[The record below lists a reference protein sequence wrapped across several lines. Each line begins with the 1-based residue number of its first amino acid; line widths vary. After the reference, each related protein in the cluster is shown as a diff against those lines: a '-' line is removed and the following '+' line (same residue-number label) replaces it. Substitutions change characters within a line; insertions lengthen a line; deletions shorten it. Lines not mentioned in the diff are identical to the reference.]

1 MSGTDALIGQTISH
15 HRILE
20 KLGGGGMGVVYK
32 AEDTELGRFV
42 ALKFLPD
49 LLANDPQALER
60 FRREARAASSLNHPS
75 ICTIYEIGEHEGRR
89 FIAME
94 YLEGKTLKHTIAGR
108 PVDLEHLLGVAID
121 IADALDAAHSKGII
135 HRDIKPAN
143 IFVTE
148 RGHAKI
154 LDFGLAK
161 VSSSKSP
168 TGSEPTLAT
177 QEVNPDHLTSP
188 GSTLGTVAYMSPEQV
203 RGKELDVR
211 TDLFSFGAVLYE
223 MATGTLPFRGES
235 SGVIFH
241 AILERSPVPPVRI
254 NPDVPAKLEEIINK
268 CLEKDR
274 NLRYQHASDIRTDL
288 KRLTRDSASSQAP
301 VAATAGTPSAAK
313 VEGRVSIIRKLAMLG
328 VAVGI
333 IAAVLF
339 LFNSHRSPPSHAEYI
354 QLTNFPDSVTQPALS
369 PDGRMV
375 AFVRGASTF
384 LGPGEIYVKMLPSG
398 EPVQLTHDNRPK
410 MSPVFSTDGS
420 RIGYTALDGS
430 FGWDTWLV
438 PVLGGTEQLWLPN
451 ASGLTWIDTQRLLF
465 SEVKKGEH
473 MAVVTATESRAEA
486 RDIYVPPHER
496 GMAHRSYL
504 SPDSNSVL
512 VVEMDNGEW
521 LPCRVVPFNGN
532 STEKQIGPRGAPCTG
547 AAWSPD
553 GHWIYM
559 SVHSGDNFHIWR
571 QRFPEG
577 QPEQITSG
585 PTEEEGIALDPN
597 GGSLITSLGLRQRT
611 VSIRDA
617 RGEHQISVEGY
628 AYFPKFSPD
637 GKKLYYRILKG
648 GTSPFLGPSELW
660 VADLESGH
668 SEPLLPGFAVT
679 SYDIALDGR
688 RVVFSAIDA
697 NGKSHIWLAPTDR
710 RSPPRQ
716 VSNVEGDMP
725 LFGLPGELVV
735 HSVEGGASFAFRV
748 LEDGTGKQ
756 KLATQQI
763 SEILSI
769 SPDAQWLVISGS
781 PIGGETTMST
791 LLLPMNG
798 GPSIEIVNAFGK
810 AQWQPDGRFF
820 YLSVYTGMQSAGA
833 YGKTYVLPVPHGK
846 MLPDILAGGF
856 PSEGAIAALPG
867 VRVIDSADIDPG
879 ATPDVYA
886 FSRQTIHRNLYRVP
900 LR

>member
-1 MSGTDALIGQTISH
+1 MADSQSLLGQTVSH
-15 HRILE
+15 YRILE

-32 AEDTELGRFV
+32 AEDIKLHRFV

-49 LLANDPQALER
+49 RFAPDSQALSR
-60 FRREARAASSLNHPS
+60 FDREAQAASALNHPN
-75 ICTIYEIGEHEGRR
+75 ICTIHEIGEHDGQP

-94 YLEGKTLKHTIAGR
+94 FLDGQTLKHRIGAR
-108 PVDLEHLLGVAID
+108 PMELEALLSVGIE
-121 IADALDAAHSKGII
+121 IADALDAAHTEGII

-143 IFVTE
+143 IFVTK

-161 VSSSKSP
+161 LPAKPVSG
-168 TGSEPTLAT
+168 TEPTAAT
-177 QEVNPDHLTSP
+177 FDVEEHLTSP
-188 GSTLGTVAYMSPEQV
+188 GSMLGTVAYMSPEQV
-203 RGKELDVR
+203 RTKELDAR

-223 MATGTLPFRGES
+223 MATGALPFRGES
-235 SGVIFH
+235 SGVIFQ
-241 AILERSPVPPVRI
+241 AILERSPVPPIRI
-254 NPDVPAKLEEIINK
+254 NPDIPAKLEEIISK

-274 NLRYQHASDIRTDL
+274 NLRYQHASEIHTDL
-288 KRLTRDSASSQAP
+288 KRLTRDSGSSQAP
-301 VAATAGTPSAAK
+301 IAAPAGVPSAAK
-313 VEGRVSIIRKLAMLG
+313 VEGQVAIIWKLVVPG

-339 LFNSHRSPPSHAEYI
+339 LLNSHRSPLSHAEYI
-354 QLTNFPDSVTQPALS
+354 QLTNFPDSATQPALS

-375 AFVRGASTF
+375 AFVHGASTF
-384 LGPGEIYVKMLPSG
+384 LAPGEIYVKMLPSG
-398 EPVQLTHDNRPK
+398 EPVQLTHDDRPK
-410 MSPVFSTDGS
+410 MNPVFSPDGS

-451 ASGLTWIDTQRLLF
+451 ASGLNWIDPQRLLF

-473 MAVVTATESRAEA
+473 MAIATATESRAEA
-486 RDIYVPPHER
+486 RDVYVPPHER

-512 VVEMDNGEW
+512 AVEMDNGEW
-521 LPCRVVPFNGN
+521 LPCRVVPFKGN
-532 STEKQIGPRGAPCTG
+532 SSGKQIGPRGAPCTG
-547 AAWSPD
+547 GAWSPD
-553 GHWIYM
+553 GRWIYM
-559 SVHSGDNFHIWR
+559 SIHTGDNFHIWR

-597 GGSLITSLGLRQRT
+597 GGSFITSVGLRQRT
-611 VSIRDA
+611 VSIRDV

-628 AYFPKFSPD
+628 AYWPKFSAD

-668 SEPLLPGFAVT
+668 SEALLPGFAVT
-679 SYDIALDGR
+679 SYDISLDGR

-697 NGKSHIWLAPTDR
+697 DGKSHVWLAPTDR

-716 VSNVEGDMP
+716 VPNVEGDMP
-725 LFGLPGELVV
+725 FFGLPSELVV
-735 HSVEGGASFAFRV
+735 HSVEGGGSFAFRV
-748 LEDGTGKQ
+748 HEDGTGKQ
-756 KLATQQI
+756 KLASQQI
-763 SEILSI
+763 YQILSI
-769 SPDAQWLVISGS
+769 SPDAQWLVTTGL
-781 PIGGETTMST
+781 PTGGETTT
-791 LLLPMNG
+791 LILPMRG
-798 GPSIEIVNAFGK
+798 GASVEILNAVCR
-810 AQWQPDGRFF
+810 AQWQHDNRFF
-820 YLSVYTGMQSAGA
+820 YLSVMTGMQAAGA

-846 MLPDILAGGF
+846 MLPDIPAGGF
-856 PSEGAIAALPG
+856 PSEAAVAALPG
-867 VRVIDSADIDPG
+867 VRVIDSADMAPG
-879 ATPDVYA
+879 ASPDVYA
-886 FSRQTIHRNLYRVP
+886 FSRQTIHRNLYRIP

>member
-1 MSGTDALIGQTISH
+1 MADSQSLIGQTISH
-15 HRILE
+15 YRVIE

-32 AEDTELGRFV
+32 AEDTRLHRFV

-49 LLANDPQALER
+49 NVARDPQTLAR
-60 FRREARAASSLNHPS
+60 FQREAEAASALNHPN
-75 ICTIYEIGEHEGRR
+75 ICTIHDIGEVDGKA

-94 YLEGKTLKHTIAGR
+94 FLEGATLKHRIAGR
-108 PVDLEHLLGVAID
+108 PIEIEMLVDVAIGVAD
-121 IADALDAAHSKGII
+121 GLNAAHSKGII

-148 RGHAKI
+148 GGHTKI

-177 QEVNPDHLTSP
+177 QEVDPDHLTSP
-188 GSTLGTVAYMSPEQV
+188 GSTLGTIAYMSPEQV

-223 MATGTLPFRGES
+223 MATGTLPFRGEA

-241 AILERSPVPPVRI
+241 AILERSPVPPIRI
-254 NPDVPAKLEEIINK
+254 NPDIPAKLEEIINK

-288 KRLTRDSASSQAP
+288 KRLTRNSASRQTL
-301 VAATAGTPSAAK
+301 VATPAGIYSAAK
-313 VEGRVSIIRKLAMLG
+313 VEGRVSIIWKVVVPG

-339 LFNSHRSPPSHAEYI
+339 LLSSHRSPLARAEYI
-354 QLTNFPDSVTQPALS
+354 QLTNFPDSATQPALS
-369 PDGRMV
+369 PDGHMV

-384 LGPGEIYVKMLPSG
+384 LGPGEIYVKILPSG
-398 EPVQLTHDNRPK
+398 EPVQLTRDNRPK
-410 MSPVFSTDGS
+410 MSPVFSPDGS
-420 RIGYTALDGS
+420 RIGYTALDGG

-438 PVLGGTEQLWLPN
+438 PVLGGTQQLWLPN
-451 ASGLTWIDTQRLLF
+451 ASGLTWIDPQRLLF
-465 SEVKKGEH
+465 SEIKKGEH
-473 MAVVTATESRAEA
+473 MAIVTARESRAEA
-486 RDIYVPPHER
+486 RDVYVPPHER

-504 SPDSNSVL
+504 SPDGNSAL

-521 LPCRVVPFNGN
+521 LPCRVIPFKGN
-532 STEKQIGPRGAPCTG
+532 SAGKQIGPRGAPCTG

-559 SVHSGDNFHIWR
+559 SIHTGDNFHIWR
-571 QRFPEG
+571 QRFLVG

-597 GGSLITSLGLRQRT
+597 GGSLITSVGLRQRT
-611 VSIRDA
+611 VSIRDV

-628 AYFPKFSPD
+628 AYSPKLSAD
-637 GKKLYYRILKG
+637 GKKLYYRVLKG

-668 SEPLLPGFAVT
+668 DEALLPGFAVT
-679 SYDIALDGR
+679 SYDLSPDGR
-688 RVVFSAIDA
+688 HVVFSAIDVDD
-697 NGKSHIWLAPTDR
+697 KSHIWLAPTDR

-716 VSNVEGDMP
+716 VPNVEGDMP
-725 LFGLPGELVV
+725 VFGLQGELVV
-735 HSVEGGASFAFRV
+735 HSVEGGGSFAFRV
-748 LEDGTGKQ
+748 HEDGTGKQ
-756 KLATQQI
+756 KLAPQQI
-763 SEILSI
+763 YQILSI
-769 SPDAQWLVISGS
+769 SPDAQWLVTTAL
-781 PIGGETTMST
+781 PTGGEATSST
-791 LLLPMNG
+791 LILPMGG
-798 GPSIEIVNAFGK
+798 GPSIEILNAFCK
-810 AQWQPDGRFF
+810 AQWQSDSRFF

-846 MLPDILAGGF
+846 ILPDIPAGGF
-856 PSEGAIAALPG
+856 PSEAAIAALPG
-867 VRVIDSADIDPG
+867 VRVIDSADIAPG
-879 ATPDVYA
+879 ASPDVYA

>member
-1 MSGTDALIGQTISH
+1 MIDQTISH
-15 HRILE
+15 YRIVE

-32 AEDTELGRFV
+32 AEDLKLHRFV

-49 LLANDPQALER
+49 EVARDAQALAR
-60 FRREARAASSLNHPS
+60 FQREAQAASALNHPN
-75 ICTIYEIGEHEGRR
+75 ICMVFEIDEREGRH

-94 YLEGKTLKHTIAGR
+94 FLDGVTLKHRIGGR
-108 PVDLEHLLGVAID
+108 PMEVELILSLAIE
-121 IADALDAAHSKGII
+121 IADALDAAHAEGIV

-143 IFVTE
+143 IFVTK

-161 VSSSKSP
+161 VSLAGSSASKIAS
-168 TGSEPTLAT
+168 LKT
-177 QEVNPDHLTSP
+177 QSASADAEHLTSP
-188 GSTLGTVAYMSPEQV
+188 GNMVGTVAYMSPEQV
-203 RGKELDVR
+203 RTKELDAR

-223 MATGTLPFRGES
+223 MATGALPFRGES

-241 AILERSPVPPVRI
+241 AILDRSPVPPVRI
-254 NPDVPAKLEEIINK
+254 NPDIPAKLEEIINK

-274 NLRYQHASDIRTDL
+274 DLRYQHASEIRTDL
-288 KRLTRDSASSQAP
+288 KRLTRDSASSHAT
-301 VAATAGTPSAAK
+301 VAAPAGISSTAK
-313 VEGRVSIIRKLAMLG
+313 VEGRVSLIRKLV
-328 VAVGI
+328 VAGIAAGI
-333 IAAVLF
+333 IAAGLF
-339 LFNSHRSPPSHAEYI
+339 LFNSHRSAPSRAEYI
-354 QLTNFPDSVTQPALS
+354 QLTNFPDSVTQPAFS

-375 AFVRGASTF
+375 TFVHGASTF

-451 ASGLTWIDTQRLLF
+451 ASGLTWIDAQRLLF
-465 SEVKKGEH
+465 SEIKKGEQ

-521 LPCRVVPFNGN
+521 LQCRVVPFKGN
-532 STEKQIGPRGAPCTG
+532 SSGKQIGPRGAPCTD

-559 SVHSGDNFHIWR
+559 SVHTGDNFHIWR
-571 QRFPEG
+571 QHFPDG

-585 PTEEEGIALDPN
+585 PTEEEGIALDPD
-597 GGSLITSLGLRQRT
+597 GGSFITSVGLRQRT
-611 VSIRDA
+611 VSIHDA

-637 GKKLYYRILKG
+637 RKKLYYRILKG
-648 GTSPFLGPSELW
+648 GTSPSLGPSELW
-660 VADLESGH
+660 AADLASGH
-668 SEPLLPGFAVT
+668 SEALLPGFAVT
-679 SYDIALDGR
+679 SYDISPDGR

-697 NGKSHIWLAPTDR
+697 DGKSHIWLAPTDR
-710 RSPPRQ
+710 RSPPLQ
-716 VSNVEGDMP
+716 VPNVEGDMP

-735 HSVEGGASFAFRV
+735 HSVEGGGSFAFRV
-748 LEDGTGKQ
+748 HEDGTGKQ
-756 KLATQQI
+756 RLATQEI

-769 SPDAQWLVISGS
+769 SPDAQWIVTNGL
-781 PIGGETTMST
+781 PTGGGTTWST
-791 LLLPMNG
+791 LILPMSG
-798 GPSIEIVNAFGK
+798 GPSIDILNAFCK
-810 AQWQPDGRFF
+810 AQWQPDGRFV

-833 YGKTYVLPVPHGK
+833 YGRTYVLPVPHGK
-846 MLPDILAGGF
+846 MLPDIPAGGF
-856 PSEGAIAALPG
+856 PSEAAIAALPG
-867 VRVIDSADIDPG
+867 VRVIDSADIAPG
-879 ATPDVYA
+879 ASPDVYA

>member
-1 MSGTDALIGQTISH
+1 MAASDSLIGQTVSH
-15 HRILE
+15 YRITE

-42 ALKFLPD
+42 AVKFLPD
-49 LLANDPQALER
+49 ALAQDAQALER
-60 FRREARAASSLNHPS
+60 FRREARAASSLNHPN
-75 ICTIYEIGEHEGRR
+75 ICTIHEIGNFDGRS

-94 YLEGKTLKHTIAGR
+94 FLDGLTLKHRISGK
-108 PVDLEHLLGVAID
+108 PVEIDVLLPLAIE
-121 IADALDAAHSKGII
+121 IADALDSAHAEGII

-143 IFVTE
+143 IFVTR

-161 VSSSKSP
+161 VNPAKHVAD
-168 TGSEPTLAT
+168 GAETLAT
-177 QEVNPDHLTSP
+177 EEDPDHLTSP
-188 GSTLGTVAYMSPEQV
+188 GTALGTVSYMSPEQV
-203 RGKELDVR
+203 KAKELDAR
-211 TDLFSFGAVLYE
+211 TDLFSFGVVLYE

-241 AILERSPVPPVRI
+241 AILEHSPVPPVRI

-301 VAATAGTPSAAK
+301 VAAPADVPSAAK
-313 VEGRVSIIRKLAMLG
+313 VEGQVSIIWKLVVPG
-328 VAVGI
+328 VALGI

-339 LFNSHRSPPSHAEYI
+339 LFNSRRGAPSRTEYI

-410 MSPVFSTDGS
+410 MSPVFSPDGS
-420 RIGYTALDGS
+420 RIAYTTLDGS

-438 PVLGGTEQLWLPN
+438 PVLGGTEKLWLPN
-451 ASGLTWIDTQRLLF
+451 ASGLTWIDPQHLLF

-473 MAVVTATESRAEA
+473 MALVTATESRAEA

-496 GMAHRSYL
+496 GMVHRSYL
-504 SPDSNSVL
+504 SPDGNSVL
-512 VVEMDNGEW
+512 MVEMDNGEW
-521 LPCRVVPFNGN
+521 LPCRMVPFMGN
-532 STEKQIGPRGAPCTG
+532 SAGKQIGPRGAPCTG

-553 GHWIYM
+553 GRWNYM

-571 QRFPEG
+571 QRFPDR

-585 PTEEEGIALDPN
+585 PTEEEGIALDPT
-597 GGSLITSLGLRQRT
+597 GGSFITSVGLRQRT
-611 VSIRDA
+611 VSIRDV

-628 AYFPKFSPD
+628 AYWPRFSAD

-660 VADLESGH
+660 VADLESSH
-668 SEPLLPGFAVT
+668 SEVLLPGFAVI
-679 SYDIALDGR
+679 SYDLSFDGR
-688 RVVFSAIDA
+688 RVIFSAIGAD
-697 NGKSHIWLAPTDR
+697 GKSHIWLAPTDR

-716 VSNVEGDMP
+716 VPNVEGDMP
-725 LFGLPGELVV
+725 VFGLPGELVF
-735 HSVEGGASFAFRV
+735 HSVEGGGSFAFRV
-748 LEDGTGKQ
+748 HEDGTGMQ
-756 KLATQQI
+756 KLASQQI
-763 SEILSI
+763 YQILSI
-769 SPDAQWLVISGS
+769 SPDAQWLVITGL
-781 PIGGETTMST
+781 PTGGETTLST
-791 LLLPMNG
+791 LILPMSG
-798 GPSIEIVNAFGK
+798 GPSVEILNAFCM
-810 AQWQPDGRFF
+810 AQWQPDSRFF

-833 YGKTYVLPVPHGK
+833 YGKTYVLPMPHGK
-846 MLPDILAGGF
+846 MLPDIPAGGF
-856 PSEGAIAALPG
+856 PSEAAIAALPG
-867 VRVIDSADIDPG
+867 VRVIDSADMTPG
-879 ATPDVYA
+879 ASPDVYA
-886 FSRQTIHRNLYRVP
+886 FSRQDIHRNLYRVP
-900 LR
+900 LH

>member
-1 MSGTDALIGQTISH
+1 MADFTSLIGQTISH
-15 HRILE
+15 YRIVE
-20 KLGGGGMGVVYK
+20 RIGGGGMGVVYK

-42 ALKFLPD
+42 ALKFLPQD
-49 LLANDPQALER
+49 MAQDAQALER
-60 FRREARAASSLNHPS
+60 FRREARAASALNHPN
-75 ICTIYEIGEHEGRR
+75 ICTIYEIGEHNSKR

-94 YLEGKTLKHTIAGR
+94 YLEGKTLKHAIAGR
-108 PVDLEHLLGVAID
+108 PMELEQLVGVAIEV
-121 IADALDAAHSKGII
+121 ADALDAAHSKGVI

-143 IFVTE
+143 IFITE

-161 VSSSKSP
+161 VSSSKST
-168 TGSEPTLAT
+168 TGNEPTLAT
-177 QEVNPDHLTSP
+177 QEVDPDHLTSP

-203 RGKELDVR
+203 RAKELDFR

-223 MATGTLPFRGES
+223 MATGTLAFRGDA

-241 AILERSPVPPVRI
+241 AILERSPVPPIRI
-254 NPDVPAKLEEIINK
+254 NPDISAKLEEIINK

-274 NLRYQHASDIRTDL
+274 ELRYQHASEIRTDL
-288 KRLTRDSASSQAP
+288 KRLTRDSAPSQAP
-301 VAATAGTPSAAK
+301 VAAAAGIPSEAK
-313 VEGRVSIIRKLAMLG
+313 VEGQVSIIWKLV
-328 VAVGI
+328 VAG
-333 IAAVLF
+333 IAAGVIAAALF
-339 LFNSHRSPPSHAEYI
+339 LFNSHRSAPVRAEYI

-369 PDGRMV
+369 PDGHMV
-375 AFVRGASTF
+375 AFIHGASTF
-384 LGPGEIYVKMLPSG
+384 LGPGEICVKMLPSG
-398 EPVQLTHDNRPK
+398 EPVQLTHDSRPK
-410 MSPVFSTDGS
+410 MSPVFSPDGS
-420 RIGYTALDGS
+420 RIGYTALDER

-451 ASGLTWIDTQRLLF
+451 ASGLTWIDPQRLLF
-465 SEVKKGEH
+465 SEIKKGEH

-521 LPCRVVPFNGN
+521 LPCRVVPFKGN
-532 STEKQIGPRGAPCTG
+532 SAGKQIGPRGAPCTD

-559 SVHSGDNFHIWR
+559 SVHTGDNFHIWR
-571 QRFPEG
+571 QRFPDG

-597 GGSLITSLGLRQRT
+597 GGSFITSIGLRQRT
-611 VSIRDA
+611 VSIHDV

-628 AYFPKFSPD
+628 AYLPKFSAD

-648 GTSPFLGPSELW
+648 GTSPLLGPSELW

-668 SEPLLPGFAVT
+668 SEALLPGFAVN
-679 SYDIALDGR
+679 SYDISLDGR
-688 RVVFSAIDA
+688 RVVFSAIDGE
-697 NGKSHIWLAPTDR
+697 GKSHIWLAPTDR
-710 RSPPRQ
+710 RSPPRE
-716 VSNVEGDMP
+716 VPNVEGDMP
-725 LFGLPGELVV
+725 VFGLPGELVV
-735 HSVEGGASFAFRV
+735 HSVEGGGSFAFRIH
-748 LEDGTGKQ
+748 EDGTGKQ
-756 KLATQQI
+756 KLASQQI
-763 SEILSI
+763 NQILSI
-769 SPDAQWLVISGS
+769 SPDAQWLVVSGLTVS
-781 PIGGETTMST
+781 GETALST
-791 LLLPMNG
+791 LLLPMSG
-798 GPSIEIVNAFGK
+798 GSSIEIVNAFGK

-820 YLSVYTGMQSAGA
+820 YLSVLTGMQSAGA
-833 YGKTYVLPVPHGK
+833 YGKTYVLPVQHDK
-846 MLPDILAGGF
+846 ILPDIPAGGF
-856 PSEGAIAALPG
+856 PSEAAIAALPG
-867 VRVIDSADIDPG
+867 IRVIESADIAPG
-879 ATPDVYA
+879 VSPDVYG

>member
-1 MSGTDALIGQTISH
+1 MADPQSLIGQTVSH
-15 HRILE
+15 YRIVE

-42 ALKFLPD
+42 ALKFLPED
-49 LLANDPQALER
+49 LAQDAQALER
-60 FRREARAASSLNHPS
+60 FRREARAASALNHPN
-75 ICTIYEIGEHEGRR
+75 ICTIHEIGKHDGRS
-89 FIAME
+89 FIVME
-94 YLEGKTLKHTIAGR
+94 FLDGLTLKHRIGGR
-108 PVDLEHLLGVAID
+108 PMETELILSLAME
-121 IADALDAAHSKGII
+121 IADALDAAHSKGIV

-143 IFVTE
+143 LFVTE

-161 VSSSKSP
+161 LPAKPVSG
-168 TGSEPTLAT
+168 TEPTAAT
-177 QEVNPDHLTSP
+177 FDVEEHLTSP
-188 GSTLGTVAYMSPEQV
+188 GAALGTVAYMSPEQV
-203 RGKELDVR
+203 RTKELDAR

-223 MATGTLPFRGES
+223 MATGVLPFRGES

-241 AILERSPVPPVRI
+241 AILERSPVPAVRI
-254 NPDVPAKLEEIINK
+254 NPDIPGKLEEIINK

-274 NLRYQHASDIRTDL
+274 DLRYQHASEIRTDL
-288 KRLTRDSASSQAP
+288 KRLTRDSASSHAP
-301 VAATAGTPSAAK
+301 VAAPVGISSTAK
-313 VEGRVSIIRKLAMLG
+313 VEDRVSLIWKLVVAGIAAG
-328 VAVGI
+328 V

-339 LFNSHRSPPSHAEYI
+339 LFNSHRSAPRRAEYI

-375 AFVRGASTF
+375 AFVHGASTF

-398 EPVQLTHDNRPK
+398 EPVQLTRDNRPK
-410 MSPVFSTDGS
+410 MSPIFSPDGS
-420 RIGYTALDGS
+420 RIGYTALDGR

-451 ASGLTWIDTQRLLF
+451 ASGLAWIDPQRLLF

-473 MAVVTATESRAEA
+473 MAIVTATESRAEA
-486 RDIYVPPHER
+486 RDVYVPPHER

-521 LPCRVVPFNGN
+521 LPCRVVPFKGN
-532 STEKQIGPRGAPCTG
+532 SAGKQIGPSGAPCTG

-553 GHWIYM
+553 GRWIYM
-559 SVHSGDNFHIWR
+559 SIHTGDNFHIWR
-571 QRFPEG
+571 QRFPDG
-577 QPEQITSG
+577 QLEQITSG

-597 GGSLITSLGLRQRT
+597 GGSFITSVGLRQRT
-611 VSIRDA
+611 VSIRDV
-617 RGEHQISVEGY
+617 RGERQISVEGY
-628 AYFPKFSPD
+628 TYAPKLSAD

-668 SEPLLPGFAVT
+668 SEALLPGFAVT
-679 SYDIALDGR
+679 SYDISLDGR
-688 RVVFSAIDA
+688 RVVFSAFDDG
-697 NGKSHIWLAPTDR
+697 GKSHIWLAPTDR
-710 RSPPRQ
+710 RSSPRQ
-716 VSNVEGDMP
+716 VPDVEGDMP
-725 LFGLPGELVV
+725 VFGLPGELIV
-735 HSVEGGASFAFRV
+735 HSVEGGGSFAFRV
-748 LEDGTGKQ
+748 HEDGTGKQ
-756 KLATQQI
+756 KLAAQQI

-769 SPDAQWLVISGS
+769 SPDAQWLVTNGL
-781 PIGGETTMST
+781 PTGGETTIST
-791 LLLPMNG
+791 LILPMGG
-798 GPSIEIVNAFGK
+798 GPSIEILNGFCK

-846 MLPDILAGGF
+846 MLPDIPVGGF
-856 PSEGAIAALPG
+856 SSEAAIAALPG
-867 VRVIDSADIDPG
+867 VRVIDSADIAPG
-879 ATPDVYA
+879 ASPDVYA

>member
-1 MSGTDALIGQTISH
+1 MPSQDQLVGQTISH
-15 HRILE
+15 YRVLE

-42 ALKFLPD
+42 ALKFLPED
-49 LLANDPQALER
+49 LANDRQALER
-60 FRREARAASSLNHPS
+60 FRREARAASALNHPN
-75 ICTIYEIGEHEGRR
+75 ICTIYEISEHEGRR

-94 YLEGKTLKHTIAGR
+94 CLEGKTLKHAITGR
-108 PVDLEHLLGVAID
+108 PMELEHLLGAAIEV
-121 IADALDAAHSKGII
+121 ADALDAAHSKGII

-143 IFVTE
+143 IFITE

-161 VSSSKSP
+161 VSSAKQP
-168 TGSEPTLAT
+168 TGNEPTLT
-177 QEVNPDHLTSP
+177 TREVDPDHLTSP

-203 RGKELDVR
+203 RAKELDAR
-211 TDLFSFGAVLYE
+211 TDLFSFGVVLYE
-223 MATGTLPFRGES
+223 MATGASPFRGES
-235 SGVIFH
+235 SGIILH

-254 NPDVPAKLEEIINK
+254 NPDIPARLEEIINK

-274 NLRYQHASDIRTDL
+274 DLRYQHASDIRTDL

-301 VAATAGTPSAAK
+301 IAATAGTPSAAK
-313 VEGRVSIIRKLAMLG
+313 VEGRVSIIWKLAMLG

-369 PDGRMV
+369 PDGRML
-375 AFVRGASTF
+375 AFVHGASTF

-451 ASGLTWIDTQRLLF
+451 ASGLTWIDPQRLLF
-465 SEVKKGEH
+465 SEIKKGEN
-473 MAVVTATESRAEA
+473 MAIVTATESRAEA
-486 RDIYVPPHER
+486 RDVYVPPHER

-504 SPDSNSVL
+504 SPDSNSAL

-521 LPCRVVPFNGN
+521 LPCRVVPFKGN
-532 STEKQIGPRGAPCTG
+532 STGKQIGPRGAPCTG

-553 GHWIYM
+553 GHWMYM
-559 SVHSGDNFHIWR
+559 SVHTGDNFHIWR
-571 QRFPEG
+571 QRFPDG

-585 PTEEEGIALDPN
+585 PTEEEGITLDPN
-597 GGSLITSLGLRQRT
+597 GGSFITSVGLRQRT
-611 VSIRDA
+611 VSVHDV
-617 RGEHQISVEGY
+617 RGEQQISVEGY
-628 AYFPKFSPD
+628 AYLPKFSAD
-637 GKKLYYRILKG
+637 GKRLYYRILKG

-716 VSNVEGDMP
+716 VPNVEGDMP
-725 LFGLPGELVV
+725 VFGLPGELVV
-735 HSVEGGASFAFRV
+735 HSVEGGGSFAFRV
-748 LEDGTGKQ
+748 HEDGTGKQ
-756 KLATQQI
+756 KLASQQI
-763 SEILSI
+763 NQILSI
-769 SPDAQWLVISGS
+769 SPDAQWLVISGL
-781 PIGGETTMST
+781 PIGGETTFST
-791 LLLPMNG
+791 LILPMRG
-798 GPSIEIVNAFGK
+798 GSSIEILNAFCN
-810 AQWQPDGRFF
+810 AQWQPDSRFF

-846 MLPDILAGGF
+846 MLPDIPAGGF
-856 PSEGAIAALPG
+856 PSEAAIAALPG
-867 VRVIDSADIDPG
+867 VRVIDAADIAPG
-879 ATPDVYA
+879 ASPDVYA

>member
-1 MSGTDALIGQTISH
+1 MAGPDALIGQTISH
-15 HRILE
+15 YRVLE

-32 AEDTELGRFV
+32 AEDTELGRFG
-42 ALKFLPD
+42 ALKFLPED
-49 LLANDPQALER
+49 LANDPQALER
-60 FRREARAASSLNHPS
+60 FRREARAASALNHPN
-75 ICTIYEIGEHEGRR
+75 ICTIYEISEHEGKR

-94 YLEGKTLKHTIAGR
+94 CLEGKTLKHTITGR
-108 PVDLEHLLGVAID
+108 PMELEHLLSVAVEV
-121 IADALDAAHSKGII
+121 ADALDAAHSKGII

-143 IFVTE
+143 IFITE

-161 VSSSKSP
+161 VSSAKQP
-168 TGSEPTLAT
+168 TGNEPTLT
-177 QEVNPDHLTSP
+177 TREVDPDHLTSP
-188 GSTLGTVAYMSPEQV
+188 GTALGTVAYMSPEQV
-203 RGKELDVR
+203 RTKELDAR

-223 MATGTLPFRGES
+223 MATGVLPFRGES
-235 SGVIFH
+235 SGIIFH
-241 AILERSPVPPVRI
+241 AILERSPVPLVRI
-254 NPDVPAKLEEIINK
+254 NPDIPTKLEEIINK

-274 NLRYQHASDIRTDL
+274 DLRYQHASDIGTDL
-288 KRLTRDSASSQAP
+288 KRLTRDSASRQAP
-301 VAATAGTPSAAK
+301 VAATAAIPSAAK
-313 VEGRVSIIRKLAMLG
+313 VEGRVSRIWKLAMLG

-333 IAAVLF
+333 IATVLF
-339 LFNSHRSPPSHAEYI
+339 LFNLRRSSPSRAEYI
-354 QLTNFPDSVTQPALS
+354 QLTNFPDSVTQPVLS

-375 AFVRGASTF
+375 AFVHGASTF

-451 ASGLTWIDTQRLLF
+451 ASGLTWIDPQRLLF
-465 SEVKKGEH
+465 SEIKKGEH

-486 RDIYVPPHER
+486 RDVYVPPHQR

-521 LPCRVVPFNGN
+521 LPCRVVPFKGY
-532 STEKQIGPRGAPCTG
+532 STGKQIGPRGAPCTA

-559 SVHSGDNFHIWR
+559 SVHTGDNFHIWR
-571 QRFPEG
+571 QRFPDG

-585 PTEEEGIALDPN
+585 PTEEEGITLDPN
-597 GGSLITSLGLRQRT
+597 GGFFITSLGLRQRT
-611 VSIRDA
+611 VSIRDV
-617 RGEHQISVEGY
+617 RGEHQISGEGY
-628 AYFPKFSPD
+628 AYSPKFSGD

-660 VADLESGH
+660 VSDLSSGH

-679 SYDIALDGR
+679 SYDLSPDGR
-688 RVVFSAIDA
+688 RVVFSAIDDE
-697 NGKSHIWLAPTDR
+697 GKSHIWLAPTDR
-710 RSPPRQ
+710 RSSPRQ
-716 VSNVEGDMP
+716 VPNVEGDMP
-725 LFGLPGELVV
+725 FFGLPDELVV
-735 HSVEGGASFAFRV
+735 HSVEGGGSFAFRV
-748 LEDGTGKQ
+748 HEDGTGKQ
-756 KLATQQI
+756 KLASQQI
-763 SEILSI
+763 NQILSI

-781 PIGGETTMST
+781 PISGETTMST
-791 LLLPMNG
+791 LLLPMIS
-798 GPSIEIVNAFGK
+798 GPSIEILNAFCK

-846 MLPDILAGGF
+846 MLPDIPAGGF
-856 PSEGAIAALPG
+856 PSEAAIAALPG
-867 VRVIDSADIDPG
+867 VRVIDSADIAPG
-879 ATPDVYA
+879 ASSDVYA

>member
-1 MSGTDALIGQTISH
+1 MADSQSLIGQTISH
-15 HRILE
+15 YRITE

-42 ALKFLPD
+42 AVKFLPD
-49 LLANDPQALER
+49 ALAQDAQALER
-60 FRREARAASSLNHPS
+60 FRREARAASSLNHPN
-75 ICTIYEIGEHEGRR
+75 ICTIHEIGNFDGRS

-94 YLEGKTLKHTIAGR
+94 FLDGLTLKHRISGK
-108 PVDLEHLLGVAID
+108 PVEIDVLLPLAIE
-121 IADALDAAHSKGII
+121 IADALDAAHAEGII

-143 IFVTE
+143 IFVTK

-161 VSSSKSP
+161 VNPAKHVADSA
-168 TGSEPTLAT
+168 ETLAT
-177 QEVNPDHLTSP
+177 EGVDPDHLTSP
-188 GSTLGTVAYMSPEQV
+188 GTALGTVSYMSPEQV
-203 RGKELDVR
+203 KAKELDAR
-211 TDLFSFGAVLYE
+211 TDLFCFGVVLYE

-288 KRLTRDSASSQAP
+288 KRLTRDSASSHAP
-301 VAATAGTPSAAK
+301 VAAPAGISSTAK
-313 VEGRVSIIRKLAMLG
+313 VEGRVSLIWKLV
-328 VAVGI
+328 VAGIAAGI
-333 IAAVLF
+333 IAAGLF
-339 LFNSHRSPPSHAEYI
+339 LFNSHRSAPSRAEYI

-375 AFVRGASTF
+375 AFVHGASTF

-496 GMAHRSYL
+496 GMVHRSYL

-532 STEKQIGPRGAPCTG
+532 STGKQIGPRGAPCTG

-571 QRFPEG
+571 QGFPEG

-611 VSIRDA
+611 VSIRDV

-628 AYFPKFSPD
+628 AYSPKFSAD

-660 VADLESGH
+660 VSDVASGH
-668 SEPLLPGFAVT
+668 SEPFLPGFAVT
-679 SYDIALDGR
+679 SYDISPDGR

-697 NGKSHIWLAPTDR
+697 DGKSHIWLAPTDR

-716 VSNVEGDMP
+716 VPNVEGDMP
-725 LFGLPGELVV
+725 LFGLPDELVV
-735 HSVEGGASFAFRV
+735 HSVEGGGSFAFRV
-748 LEDGTGKQ
+748 HEDGTGNQ

-769 SPDAQWLVISGS
+769 SPDAQWIVTNGLPASG
-781 PIGGETTMST
+781 GTTWST
-791 LLLPMNG
+791 LILPMRG
-798 GPSIEIVNAFGK
+798 GSSVEILNAFCK
-810 AQWQPDGRFF
+810 AQWQPDSRFF

-846 MLPDILAGGF
+846 TLPDIPAGGF
-856 PSEGAIAALPG
+856 PSEAAIAALPG
-867 VRVIDSADIDPG
+867 VRVIDSADIAPG
-879 ATPDVYA
+879 AAPDVYA